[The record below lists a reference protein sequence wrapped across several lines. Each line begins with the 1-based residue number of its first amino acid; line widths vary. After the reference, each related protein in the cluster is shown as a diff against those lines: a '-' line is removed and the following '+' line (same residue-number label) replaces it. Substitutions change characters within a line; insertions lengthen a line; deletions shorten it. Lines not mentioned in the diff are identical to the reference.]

1 MIKQINLPNRNNK
14 NLILKE
20 DRLKELKSDLNYI
33 YEISNMDNLDF
44 AKRSLFG
51 EEIKANNLVE
61 DYKDD
66 ITYIDGVIHD
76 NKNRKNADGDKKQRI
91 LNLYNGYKYI
101 LEHKDID
108 KETLK
113 ELYAILS
120 RNILSKED
128 RSNMG
133 DYYRNG
139 DVYIFNSDN
148 VAKEPDKGLDVSK
161 LDDYMNYLFDYI
173 NTNNDFDDKVNYYIK
188 SQIMHY
194 YFVSVHPYFDVNGR
208 CSRTLAMWYLLNN
221 KEYPYIIFNRGINYN
236 KATYYKYIK
245 DTRKFGDITI
255 FVKYMM
261 QNVKEELIKEYG
273 ILEIEKEKK
282 LNNLERQCINY
293 IMSMNS
299 AMTAFDFA
307 TTYNRFNDL
316 VKRCDVMD
324 KLLNPLIEKDIIIPG
339 RKTKKKLASGD
350 ENYFFKLNDEL
361 LENYNELSKKLKR

>member
-1 MIKQINLPNRNNK
+1 MIKKINLPNRNNT

-20 DRLKELKSDLNYI
+20 DKLKGLKSDLNYI
-33 YEISNMDNLDF
+33 YEISDMDNLDF
-44 AKRSLFG
+44 AKRSLFT

-76 NKNRKNADGDKKQRI
+76 NKNRKNANGEKKQRI

-101 LEHKDID
+101 LDHKDID

-161 LDDYMNYLFDYI
+161 LDDYMNFLFDYI
-173 NTNNDFDDKVNYYIK
+173 NTNNNFDDKVDYYIK

-221 KEYPYIIFNRGINYN
+221 KEYPYIIFNRGINFN

-255 FVKYMM
+255 FIKYMM

-273 ILEIEKEKK
+273 ILEIEKEKE

-293 IMSMNS
+293 IMSMNGQIN
-299 AMTAFDFA
+299 ALEFMAI
-307 TTYNRFNDL
+307 YNRFN
-316 VKRCDVMD
+316 VKKKGNEIIDTMI
-324 KLLNPLIEKDIIIPG
+324 NPLIEKEIIIPG
-339 RKTKKKLASGD
+339 RNTKKQMPNG
-350 ENYFFKLNDEL
+350 EYNYCFNLNDNL
-361 LENYNELSKKLKR
+361 LGDYNKLVKKIKS